1 MPDHTRP
8 NRNPSMHLSIRPFNG
23 TQPQFG
29 KHVYIDPS
37 ATLIGDVELGDDV
50 SVWPGAVIRGDVQ
63 HIHIGARTSVQDGA
77 ILHVTH
83 DGPYSPGGRPL
94 EIGAEV
100 TIGHGAVLHACRVGD
115 TCLIGI
121 HAVLLDGVVVEPT
134 AMIGAAALVPPGKI
148 VASGELW
155 LGNPA
160 RCVRKLNAGEI
171 EQLAYSAAH
180 YVRLKNRYLDAGQG
194 VATTPSETTGLP
206 HCSE

>member
-1 MPDHTRP
+1 M
-8 NRNPSMHLSIRPFNG
+8 NLSLRPFNG
-23 TQPQFG
+23 IRPQLG
-29 KHVYIDPS
+29 RRVYIDPL

-50 SVWPGAVIRGDVQ
+50 SVWPGAVVRGDVQ

-94 EIGAEV
+94 EIGVEV
-100 TIGHGAVLHACRVGD
+100 TIGHGAVLHACRIGD

-121 HAVLLDGVVVEPT
+121 HAVLLDGVIVEST

-180 YVRLKNRYLDAGQG
+180 YVRLKNRYLDADQG
-194 VATTPSETTGLP
+194 VAAPSDTTRLPS
-206 HCSE
+206 

>member
-1 MPDHTRP
+1 M
-8 NRNPSMHLSIRPFNG
+8 NLSLRPFNG
-23 TQPQFG
+23 IRPQLG
-29 KHVYIDPS
+29 RRVYIDPL
-37 ATLIGDVELGDDV
+37 ATLIGEVELGDDV

-63 HIHIGARTSVQDGA
+63 RIHVGARTSIQDGA

-83 DGPYSPGGRPL
+83 DGPYSPGGRNL

-100 TIGHGAVLHACRVGD
+100 TIGHAAVLHACRVGD

-121 HAVLLDGVVVEPT
+121 HAVLLDGVIVEPT
-134 AMIGAAALVPPGKI
+134 AMVGAGALVPPGKI

-160 RCVRKLNAGEI
+160 RCVRKLDTGEI

-194 VATTPSETTGLP
+194 ASDPSDTTGFP
-206 HCSE
+206 S